1 MHVILSYNNGLFNK
15 KSPNRIK
22 QTIVN
27 GIDV

>member
-1 MHVILSYNNGLFNK
+1 MAYLIK

-22 QTIVN
+22 QTIFN